1 MVSLF
6 ISRYDYIMGGQ
17 LVPLFKGAWAP
28 DLLRYVPSFTEW
40 MLLLL
45 AIFLANVVN
54 AFGER
59 VLGLSSGRAARA

>member
-1 MVSLF
+1 
-6 ISRYDYIMGGQ
+6 
-17 LVPLFKGAWAP
+17 
-28 DLLRYVPSFTEW
+28 